1 MEVHHH
7 PHVGEK
13 RIKEYLLEGL
23 MIFIAVSMGFI
34 AENIREK
41 ITNHE
46 KEVIL
51 IESIIQNLKTDTATL
66 NTCIQKNLLKNA
78 YQDTLLTYSTKNLTE
93 SKNLHDFYYYF
104 IKGTYLSLFLPSDAA
119 MTQIKTDGG
128 LSLIS
133 KKGVIDSV
141 LNYDKQNKTIERH
154 NTVYTD
160 ESEYLW
166 KMSYKLMEVRILKD
180 TNYVNFF
187 HGRTMTKKMP
197 PKIIENKDDLRI
209 FFGSLTRVLL
219 LTEVNRNYMI
229 QHKKDAENLINYLTK
244 KYELE

>member
-23 MIFIAVSMGFI
+23 MIFVAVSMGFI
-34 AENIREK
+34 AENIRER

-46 KEVIL
+46 KELIL
-51 IESIIQNLKTDTATL
+51 VESIIQNLKTDTATL
-66 NTCIQKNLLKNA
+66 NACIQKNLQKNY
-78 YQDTLLTYSTKNLTE
+78 YQDTLLSLATSDLSNNDNKYK
-93 SKNLHDFYYYF
+93 FYYYF
-104 IKGTYLSLFLPSDAA
+104 VKGTYLSLFIPSDAA

-154 NTVYTD
+154 NSVYTD

-187 HGRTMTKKMP
+187 HGRTMTKRIP
-197 PKIIENKDDLRI
+197 PAIINNKEDLRI

-219 LTEVNRNYMI
+219 LTEVNRGYMI
-229 QHKKDAENLINYLTK
+229 QHKKDAANLIQFLRNTYHLQ
-244 KYELE
+244 

>member
-7 PHVGEK
+7 PHVGNK
-13 RIKEYLLEGL
+13 RLKEYLLEGL
-23 MIFIAVSMGFI
+23 MIFLAVSMGFI

-46 KEVIL
+46 KEKIL
-51 IESIIQNLKTDTATL
+51 IESVIQNLKTDTATL
-66 NTCIQKNLLKNA
+66 NACIQRNIQKNY
-78 YQDTLLTYSTKNLTE
+78 YQDTLLSFASKNLTE
-93 SKNLHDFYYYF
+93 AKNIHDFYYYF

-141 LNYDKQNKTIERH
+141 LHYDKQNKTIERH

-160 ESEYLW
+160 ESEYFW
-166 KMSYKLMEVRILKD
+166 KMSYKIMDIRILKD
-180 TNYVNFF
+180 TSYVNFF
-187 HGRTMTKKMP
+187 NGRNMTKKIP
-197 PKIIENKDDLRI
+197 PKMPENKENMKI

-229 QHKKDAENLINYLTK
+229 QHKKDAENLLEFLTK
-244 KYELE
+244 TYELD